1 MNPFFAKILIDVAR
15 KKIESKKSSKTVN
28 KKEILTLVKNLQVEL
43 SHAIQDY
50 IFIII
55 GVFSAGFGLKG
66 FLLPSKFINGGAT
79 GISLLLENI
88 TTLDL
93 SIWLVLVNLPFLILA
108 SKTINL
114 KFAIKSIIAISFLA
128 LVVHFVDY
136 PVVTEDKLLIAVFGG
151 FFLGLGIG
159 MCIRG
164 GSVIDGTEVL
174 AIFLSRKLSLTIG
187 DVLLLINII
196 IISFGAYVL
205 SIETALYAILTYLAA
220 VKTVDFVVD
229 GVEEYVG
236 VTIVSNEHKA
246 IRHMLIEKLQRAF
259 TIYAG
264 KGGFGKRKESY
275 DKDIIYTVVTRL
287 ELSKLQTEIDKIDKN
302 AFIVMGTVKD
312 LKGGMIKRKSL
323 EKIKTNSNENI

>member
-1 MNPFFAKILIDVAR
+1 MNPYLSKIFVDVAR
-15 KKIESKKSSKTVN
+15 KKIKAQKGSKAINDKD
-28 KKEILTLVKNLQVEL
+28 ILPVVKNLQVEF

-66 FLLPSKFINGGAT
+66 FLLPNHFIDGGAT
-79 GISLLLENI
+79 GISLLLKNI
-88 TTLDL
+88 TVLNL
-93 SIWLVLVNLPFLILA
+93 SMLLVLVNLPFLLLA

-114 KFAIKSIIAISFLA
+114 KFAIKSIVAISFLA
-128 LVVHFVDY
+128 IVVHFIDY
-136 PVVTEDKLLIAVFGG
+136 PIITEDKLLIAVFGG

-159 MCIRG
+159 MSMRG
-164 GSVIDGTEVL
+164 GSVIDGTEIL

-196 IISFGAYVL
+196 IFSFGAYML

-220 VKTVDFVVD
+220 AKTVDFVVD

-236 VTIVSNEHKA
+236 VTIISNHHEA
-246 IRHMLIEKLQRAF
+246 IRTMLIEKLRRAC

-264 KGGFGKRKESY
+264 KGGFGKQKESY
-275 DKDIIYTVVTRL
+275 DKDIVYTVVTRL
-287 ELSKLQTEIDKIDKN
+287 ELSKLQTEIDKIDRN

-312 LKGGMIKRKSL
+312 LKGGMIKKKPL
-323 EKIKTNSNENI
+323 KK